1 MLKEKEIAE
10 IYLFGSYKGMTKTLT
25 YNNKVLFHK
34 IPDFE

>member
-10 IYLFGSYKGMTKTLT
+10 IYLFGRYKGMTKTLT
-25 YNNKVLFHK
+25 YNNKVLLNK